1 MPVSRLEQILERYEV
16 KITSDVSSGVDDNLV
31 FRPPEY
37 VFRTELPTDDS
48 SGNFQVMFL
57 NKDEIVSYPVR
68 PEIIAVKHN
77 LNDEVV

>member
-1 MPVSRLEQILERYEV
+1 
-16 KITSDVSSGVDDNLV
+16 
-31 FRPPEY
+31 
-37 VFRTELPTDDS
+37 LPTDDS